1 MGEPG
6 AAAGPAPASPV
17 RTLILGGIL
26 LAGVA
31 IAIVVGRRPSP
42 VDVAPITFQ
51 PATWTCD
58 GSERSWIAT
67 LPPEV
72 PDLVL
77 QLRSGSATGP
87 VALEWTTSR
96 AALEPSRQLDGSYRV
111 TSKDADA
118 PECGLAAGHYALVV
132 LDAADPKRMVAGG
145 ELELQP

>member
-1 MGEPG
+1 M
-6 AAAGPAPASPV
+6 
-17 RTLILGGIL
+17 GGIL
-26 LAGVA
+26 LGGVA
-31 IAIVVGRRPSP
+31 IAIVIGRPPASA
-42 VDVAPITFQ
+42 DLAPISFQ

-111 TSKDADA
+111 TSKDVDA